1 MATRSIVKAL
11 DVGKD
16 ITSGFLTCCIM
27 LVMDEFG
34 FERVEEALHRSVV
47 IAIGSAAH
55 RGPEAGGL
63 HHLAILRRGVLNATI
78 LTCLYGRPRI
88 LCGMEKQESA
98 QCS

>member
-34 FERVEEALHRSVV
+34 FKRVEETLHRSVV
-47 IAIGSAAH
+47 IAIGTDAA
-55 RGPEAGGL
+55 EK
-63 HHLAILRRGVLNATI
+63 NAN
-78 LTCLYGRPRI
+78 
-88 LCGMEKQESA
+88 
-98 QCS
+98 